1 MRSFRQ
7 LRRRSLTSRYLL
19 PSQHLPLGQLLHKKP
34 QLGAKQVH
42 SPGPGQDGIWKPE
55 GGPLNAL
62 GLNLGPGGGLGGTP
76 VPGGLRGGF
85 ADLTPE
91 QIDQKVDAGLA
102 GLPAEQ
108 QQKVREMVAAVRAA
122 KDKQAQ

>member
-1 MRSFRQ
+1 
-7 LRRRSLTSRYLL
+7 
-19 PSQHLPLGQLLHKKP
+19 
-34 QLGAKQVH
+34 
-42 SPGPGQDGIWKPE
+42 
-55 GGPLNAL
+55 
-62 GLNLGPGGGLGGTP
+62 